1 MKEEWLWW
9 RIYNRRWMRCAKVA
23 VIAYPTERGVWFR
36 GVIRITKPLCC
47 AYWRSSSDPVV
58 KNGVILIAAS
68 YAQLRPYVDE
78 TQLTAEQ
85 LTQVLASWPAPL
97 TWVMPASGDTP
108 SWVRGQ
114 FDTVAVRVSD
124 HPVVQKLCLAFGKPL
139 TSTSANLS
147 GQPACVTQQEVM
159 VQLGNQI
166 AVVVEGKTSGRHGPS
181 EIRDAR
187 SLQVLRQG

>member
-1 MKEEWLWW
+1 MALVENLQQAVDALRKG
-9 RIYNRRWMRCAKVA
+9 C
-23 VIAYPTERGVWFR
+23 VIAYPTEGVFGL

-47 AYWRSSSDPVV
+47 AYWQSSSVRG
-58 KNGVILIAAS
+58 KGGILIAAS

-108 SWVRGQ
+108 SWIHGQ

-147 GQPACVTQQEVM
+147 GQRACVTRQEVM

>member
-1 MKEEWLWW
+1 MALVENLQQAVDALRKG
-9 RIYNRRWMRCAKVA
+9 C
-23 VIAYPTERGVWFR
+23 VIAYPTEGVF
-36 GVIRITKPLCC
+36 GLGC
-47 AYWRSSSDPVV
+47 DPDNQTAMQRLLAIKQRPVE
-58 KNGVILIAAS
+58 KGVILIAAS

-108 SWVRGQ
+108 SWIRGQ

>member
-1 MKEEWLWW
+1 MENLQQAVDALRKG
-9 RIYNRRWMRCAKVA
+9 C
-23 VIAYPTERGVWFR
+23 VIAIQPKGCLVW

-47 AYWRSSSDPVV
+47 AYWRSSSAPW
-58 KNGVILIAAS
+58 KRVILIAAS